1 MLIKPTIIQL
11 GSASLNK
18 ILGLFIT
25 AYLYRLYTLEEIGE
39 YFLLISL
46 FSIFVA
52 IQQIGSDKPLI
63 KYHIKSHKKNEY
75 QILKTRVF
83 ISLIL
88 APILFYIS
96 NNLFDSI
103 TYFGAILLLFALVFN
118 SLALDYLLIARKKF
132 LGLSIIQFFV
142 QFIVFIF
149 FGLCLYFNLKPDII
163 FLQFL
168 SSVIVAILI
177 FILVKKIITIN
188 LKKIFFAKIVS
199 LGYFKENK
207 IIIAGILFVSVI
219 TVLDFLL
226 AENIL
231 KDFELG
237 IISGLYRYSML
248 SFSFL
253 MIISKIL
260 FSFSISTSN
269 SKKFDFMSKQLMFKF
284 NIVSVLILLLF
295 LFPYLKYIMDLDQV
309 DFILLPAVIITLS
322 TIFMPGFFLELNKIQ
337 STEKKKSFNFF
348 IIFIIITI
356 LLYYIGGLYFS
367 SLFTETISYNFLSY
381 IFLLKWIFLNLG
393 ITYVRKKSSI
403 R

>member
-1 MLIKPTIIQL
+1 M
-11 GSASLNK
+11 
-18 ILGLFIT
+18 
-25 AYLYRLYTLEEIGE
+25 
-39 YFLLISL
+39 
-46 FSIFVA
+46 
-52 IQQIGSDKPLI
+52 
-63 KYHIKSHKKNEY
+63 
-75 QILKTRVF
+75 
-83 ISLIL
+83 
-88 APILFYIS
+88 
-96 NNLFDSI
+96 
-103 TYFGAILLLFALVFN
+103 
-118 SLALDYLLIARKKF
+118 IARKKF

-348 IIFIIITI
+348 IIFITITI

>member
-269 SKKFDFMSKQLMFKF
+269 SKKFDLMSKQLMFKF

-348 IIFIIITI
+348 IIFITITI

>member
-269 SKKFDFMSKQLMFKF
+269 SKKFDLMSKQLMFKF
-284 NIVSVLILLLF
+284 KIDSVLILLLF

-337 STEKKKSFNFF
+337 STEKKN
-348 IIFIIITI
+348 
-356 LLYYIGGLYFS
+356 LL
-367 SLFTETISYNFLSY
+367 TFL
-381 IFLLKWIFLNLG
+381 
-393 ITYVRKKSSI
+393 
-403 R
+403 

>member
-1 MLIKPTIIQL
+1 M
-11 GSASLNK
+11 
-18 ILGLFIT
+18 
-25 AYLYRLYTLEEIGE
+25 
-39 YFLLISL
+39 
-46 FSIFVA
+46 
-52 IQQIGSDKPLI
+52 
-63 KYHIKSHKKNEY
+63 
-75 QILKTRVF
+75 
-83 ISLIL
+83 
-88 APILFYIS
+88 
-96 NNLFDSI
+96 
-103 TYFGAILLLFALVFN
+103 
-118 SLALDYLLIARKKF
+118 
-132 LGLSIIQFFV
+132 
-142 QFIVFIF
+142 
-149 FGLCLYFNLKPDII
+149 
-163 FLQFL
+163 
-168 SSVIVAILI
+168 
-177 FILVKKIITIN
+177 
-188 LKKIFFAKIVS
+188 
-199 LGYFKENK
+199 
-207 IIIAGILFVSVI
+207 
-219 TVLDFLL
+219 DFLL

-348 IIFIIITI
+348 IIFITITI

>member
-25 AYLYRLYTLEEIGE
+25 AYLYRLYTLEEINE

-269 SKKFDFMSKQLMFKF
+269 SKKFDLMSKQLMFKF

-348 IIFIIITI
+348 IIFITITI

>member
-177 FILVKKIITIN
+177 FMIVKKIITIN
-188 LKKIFFAKIVS
+188 LKKIFFI
-199 LGYFKENK
+199 L
-207 IIIAGILFVSVI
+207 II
-219 TVLDFLL
+219 
-226 AENIL
+226 
-231 KDFELG
+231 K
-237 IISGLYRYSML
+237 
-248 SFSFL
+248 
-253 MIISKIL
+253 
-260 FSFSISTSN
+260 
-269 SKKFDFMSKQLMFKF
+269 
-284 NIVSVLILLLF
+284 
-295 LFPYLKYIMDLDQV
+295 
-309 DFILLPAVIITLS
+309 
-322 TIFMPGFFLELNKIQ
+322 
-337 STEKKKSFNFF
+337 
-348 IIFIIITI
+348 
-356 LLYYIGGLYFS
+356 
-367 SLFTETISYNFLSY
+367 
-381 IFLLKWIFLNLG
+381 
-393 ITYVRKKSSI
+393 
-403 R
+403 

>member
-1 MLIKPTIIQL
+1 MLIKPTIVQL

-25 AYLYRLYTLEEIGE
+25 AYFYRIYTLEEIGE

-63 KYHIKSHKKNEY
+63 KYNLKSQKKNEY
-75 QILKTRVF
+75 QIIKTRIL

-88 APILFYIS
+88 TPILFYIS

-103 TYFGAILLLFALVFN
+103 TYFGTTLLLFALIFN
-118 SLALDYLLIARKKF
+118 SLTLEYLLIAKKKF
-132 LGLSIIQFFV
+132 LGLSIIQFFT
-142 QFIVFIF
+142 QFIVFVF

-163 FLQFL
+163 FYQFL
-168 SSVIVAILI
+168 PSVLLTILI
-177 FILVKKIITIN
+177 FTQVKKIITIN
-188 LKKIFFAKIVS
+188 LKKIFFSKIVS
-199 LGYFKENK
+199 LNYFKENK
-207 IIIAGILFVSVI
+207 IIITGILFVSAI
-219 TVLDFLL
+219 MVLDFLL

-231 KDFELG
+231 EDFELG
-237 IISGLYRYSML
+237 LISGLYRYSML
-248 SFSFL
+248 SYGFL

-260 FSFSISTSN
+260 FSFSINTSN

-309 DFILLPAVIITLS
+309 NFILQPAVIITLS
-322 TIFMPGFFLELNKIQ
+322 TLFMPGFFLELNKIQ
-337 STEKKKSFNFF
+337 STDKKKSFNFF
-348 IIFIIITI
+348 IIFITITI
-356 LLYYIGGLYFS
+356 ILYYIGGLYFA

-381 IFLLKWIFLNLG
+381 IFLLKWIFLNFG
-393 ITYVRKKSSI
+393 ITYVRKKSNI

>member
-348 IIFIIITI
+348 IIFITITI